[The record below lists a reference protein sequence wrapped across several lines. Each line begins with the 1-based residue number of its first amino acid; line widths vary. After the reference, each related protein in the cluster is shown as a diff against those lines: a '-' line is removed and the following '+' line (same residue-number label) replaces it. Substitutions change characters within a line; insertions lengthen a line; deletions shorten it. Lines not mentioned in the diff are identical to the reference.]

1 MMNFFNKF
9 KWNNKGST
17 MVEVLVGFTILV
29 LVVVEC
35 MVHIVG
41 MSNEMVKNSKD
52 LVNDIHTLNEQM
64 YTKDVL
70 STNNTDFVDD
80 DSLQIAKIVNN
91 VSNPVFTS
99 LEDVMIYQKKI
110 KEQHLSDSIIN
121 HVDPD
126 ILSFIADVC
135 INRDGYTTPKKILEE
150 YKAYYKDV
158 YQNVKLTDITESK
171 ENTQKDK
178 HSEDTVIKGKRWQL
192 IKEKEDGID

>member
-1 MMNFFNKF
+1 MLALIMTFLFSLGLSSCK
-9 KWNNKGST
+9 
-17 MVEVLVGFTILV
+17 
-29 LVVVEC
+29 
-35 MVHIVG
+35 H
-41 MSNEMVKNSKD
+41 
-52 LVNDIHTLNEQM
+52 
-64 YTKDVL
+64 
-70 STNNTDFVDD
+70 STNNASSVDY

-99 LEDVMIYQKKI
+99 LEDVMVYQKKM

-121 HVDPD
+121 HIDSD

-158 YQNVKLTDITESK
+158 YQNVKLTELTGITESK
-171 ENTQKDK
+171 ENTIQKNN

-192 IKEKEDGID
+192 IKEEENGID

>member
-64 YTKDVL
+64 YTKNVL
-70 STNNTDFVDD
+70 STNNTDF
-80 DSLQIAKIVNN
+80 
-91 VSNPVFTS
+91 T
-99 LEDVMIYQKKI
+99 E
-110 KEQHLSDSIIN
+110 
-121 HVDPD
+121 
-126 ILSFIADVC
+126 
-135 INRDGYTTPKKILEE
+135 GYTKLDGVTITL
-150 YKAYYKDV
+150 
-158 YQNVKLTDITESK
+158 NVKE
-171 ENTQKDK
+171 DK
-178 HSEDTVIKGKRWQL
+178 NRNIKASSLIMKNAVIDCYECVEADLKQL
-192 IKEKEDGID
+192 RFRYEE

>member
-1 MMNFFNKF
+1 MKKF
-9 KWNNKGST
+9 IKFG
-17 MVEVLVGFTILV
+17 VLMLALIMTFLFSLGLSS
-29 LVVVEC
+29 C
-35 MVHIVG
+35 
-41 MSNEMVKNSKD
+41 KN
-52 LVNDIHTLNEQM
+52 
-64 YTKDVL
+64 
-70 STNNTDFVDD
+70 STNNTDFVDN

-135 INRDGYTTPKKILEE
+135 INRDGYATPKKILEE

-171 ENTQKDK
+171 ETIQKDK

>member
-70 STNNTDFVDD
+70 STNNTDF
-80 DSLQIAKIVNN
+80 
-91 VSNPVFTS
+91 T
-99 LEDVMIYQKKI
+99 E
-110 KEQHLSDSIIN
+110 
-121 HVDPD
+121 
-126 ILSFIADVC
+126 
-135 INRDGYTTPKKILEE
+135 GYTKLAGVTITL
-150 YKAYYKDV
+150 
-158 YQNVKLTDITESK
+158 NVKE
-171 ENTQKDK
+171 DK
-178 HSEDTVIKGKRWQL
+178 NRNIKASSLIMKNAVIDCYECVEADLKQL
-192 IKEKEDGID
+192 RFRYEE

>member
-1 MMNFFNKF
+1 MKKF
-9 KWNNKGST
+9 IKFG
-17 MVEVLVGFTILV
+17 VLMLALIMTFLFSLGLSS
-29 LVVVEC
+29 C
-35 MVHIVG
+35 KH
-41 MSNEMVKNSKD
+41 
-52 LVNDIHTLNEQM
+52 
-64 YTKDVL
+64 
-70 STNNTDFVDD
+70 STNNTDFVDN

-150 YKAYYKDV
+150 YKL
-158 YQNVKLTDITESK
+158 N
-171 ENTQKDK
+171 
-178 HSEDTVIKGKRWQL
+178 L
-192 IKEKEDGID
+192 ILS

>member
-1 MMNFFNKF
+1 MKKF
-9 KWNNKGST
+9 IKFG
-17 MVEVLVGFTILV
+17 VLMLALIMTFLFSLGLSS
-29 LVVVEC
+29 C
-35 MVHIVG
+35 KH
-41 MSNEMVKNSKD
+41 
-52 LVNDIHTLNEQM
+52 
-64 YTKDVL
+64 
-70 STNNTDFVDD
+70 STNNTDFVDN
-80 DSLQIAKIVNN
+80 DSLQIAEIVNN

-121 HVDPD
+121 HVNPD

-171 ENTQKDK
+171 ETIQKDK

-192 IKEKEDGID
+192 IKEEENGID